1 MADNRQVSG
10 RFAMRVKIKILRWV
24 FLVLYI
30 AIIVGLFGTIF
41 HKSLSDEDPLWP
53 SILLLSVAVVSQV
66 LFIFGAGTI
75 NLCKPIRHRKLLI
88 PVMVASLVMTV
99 LVAGMLLAFIELAE
113 GDVNEYLFWGF
124 IGLNWIVWSIIFFI
138 RQRRTERYKVIRN
151 LIATLFASS
160 LIELM
165 VSIPSHII
173 VSRRPGCLVGIGT
186 ATGIACGIGVML
198 WAFGPGIILL
208 FLKERRENEL
218 YG

>member
-1 MADNRQVSG
+1 ME
-10 RFAMRVKIKILRWV
+10 IKILRWV

-30 AIIVGLFGTIF
+30 AIIVGLFGTIL
-41 HKSLSDEDPLWP
+41 HDSLSDGGPLWP
-53 SILLLSVAVVSQV
+53 TILLLSVAVVSQV
-66 LFIFGAGTI
+66 LFIFGTGTI
-75 NLCKPIRHRKLLI
+75 NLCKPIRRRRLLI

-99 LVAGMLLAFIELAE
+99 LVAGMLMAFIELAE

-151 LIATLFASS
+151 LIATLFAGS

-173 VSRRPGCLVGIGT
+173 VSRRPGCFVGIGT
-186 ATGIACGIGVML
+186 TIGIACGIGVML

-218 YG
+218 YS